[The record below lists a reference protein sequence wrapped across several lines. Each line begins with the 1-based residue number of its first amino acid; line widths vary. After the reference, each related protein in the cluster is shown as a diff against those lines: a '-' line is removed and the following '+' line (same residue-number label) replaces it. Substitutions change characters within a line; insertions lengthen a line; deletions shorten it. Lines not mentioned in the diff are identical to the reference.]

1 MVQGTTESLPVFQ
14 EIGLQE
20 DMALDLE
27 LDLVL
32 YQQCLAQTL
41 VQIELLVLE
50 EALALRVAEETNMS
64 ILITH
69 LQIEDQIT
77 ICILQQDQLVI
88 TLQKVL
94 DMDKVKDMVQES
106 LTKDTHQSLPWRI
119 KINELEELDLLQV
132 VVEEVE

>member
-1 MVQGTTESLPVFQ
+1 MFQ

-50 EALALRVAEETNMS
+50 EALALRVAEATNMS

>member
-1 MVQGTTESLPVFQ
+1 MFQ

-106 LTKDTHQSLPWRI
+106 LTKDTHQSLP
-119 KINELEELDLLQV
+119 
-132 VVEEVE
+132 

>member
-1 MVQGTTESLPVFQ
+1 MDKQLDQRQELGALTSHRMVQGTTESLPVFQ

-20 DMALDLE
+20 DITLDLE

-50 EALALRVAEETNMS
+50 EALALRVAEATNMS

-69 LQIEDQIT
+69 LQIEDQII

-106 LTKDTHQSLPWRI
+106 LTKDTHQSLP
-119 KINELEELDLLQV
+119 
-132 VVEEVE
+132 